1 MRSELVFQAL
11 IQVTNPFCLCQLT
24 SKASRGL
31 RRKEGISSTQV
42 INEAL
47 RLLARKPEAR
57 QIPAV
62 VSEISQPQVLTTEV
76 WTSAESRI
84 DTESIVP
91 A

>member
-11 IQVTNPFCLCQLT
+11 IQVTNPFYLCQLI

-31 RRKEGISSTQV
+31 HQKEGFASAQI
-42 INEAL
+42 INEVL
-47 RLLARKPEAR
+47 RLLAKKPEAR
-57 QIPAV
+57 EMPAIA
-62 VSEISQPQVLTTEV
+62 SEISHPPVLTTEA

>member
-11 IQVTNPFCLCQLT
+11 IQVTNPFYLCQLT

-31 RRKEGISSTQV
+31 RQTEGFSSAQV

-47 RLLARKPEAR
+47 RLLARRPEAR
-57 QIPAV
+57 EMPAI
-62 VSEISQPQVLTTEV
+62 VSEISHPPVLFADV
-76 WTSAESRI
+76 CTSAGSRI

>member
-11 IQVTNPFCLCQLT
+11 IQVTNPFYLCQLT

-31 RRKEGISSTQV
+31 HQKAGFSSAQV

-47 RLLARKPEAR
+47 RLLARRSQVQEM
-57 QIPAV
+57 PAI
-62 VSEISQPQVLTTEV
+62 VSEISHAPDL
-76 WTSAESRI
+76 SA
-84 DTESIVP
+84 V